1 MRKYADFLLGV
12 AAGVLLC
19 ALRDLGILAV
29 AGLHERRRGRH
40 ERRKEGSGR

>member
-1 MRKYADFLLGV
+1 MKKYEDFLLGV
-12 AAGVLLC
+12 AAGLLLC

-29 AGLHERRRGRH
+29 SGLCGRRRGRH